1 MVNSEIDEKKCTI
14 FWNVDDLKILHIYP
28 KVVDDIIK
36 QLNQIYGKEDT
47 LIVAMRGSMN
57 TSI

>member
-1 MVNSEIDEKKCTI
+1 M
-14 FWNVDDLKILHIYP
+14 KILHIYP

-57 TSI
+57 TSIWL